1 MENEYI
7 DYIAQQAYEAGFEGS
22 DSEELPKRLSDQ
34 LETGFEYVWLDNYRK
49 GQDDAFRIVL
59 AESPTWGWAKKK
71 LDKHKFL
78 TIRHLGGGRPAL

>member
-34 LETGFEYVWLDNYRK
+34 LETGFE
-49 GQDDAFRIVL
+49 
-59 AESPTWGWAKKK
+59 
-71 LDKHKFL
+71 
-78 TIRHLGGGRPAL
+78 

>member
-1 MENEYI
+1 MLQTHLIGHFVLAFWASFCYVIGMLESQDIEH
-7 DYIAQQAYEAGFEGS
+7 IARKAYEAGFEGS

-59 AESPTWGWAKKK
+59 AESPTWE
-71 LDKHKFL
+71 
-78 TIRHLGGGRPAL
+78 